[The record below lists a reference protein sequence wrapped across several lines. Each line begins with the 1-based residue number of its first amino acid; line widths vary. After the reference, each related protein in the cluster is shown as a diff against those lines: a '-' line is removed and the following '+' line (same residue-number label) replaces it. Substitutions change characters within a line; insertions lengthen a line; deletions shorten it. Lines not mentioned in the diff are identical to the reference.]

1 MDFRKRIKTVPRA
14 NLYTEEGY
22 YIWCGTMF
30 RFMDAYYMIYSRWE
44 KEKGFSAW
52 VSDSK
57 VCLARSETA
66 EGRFRHVKTL
76 FDYAGNTPEERRVIH
91 NPAAIVVRGRVYLYF
106 MMNYG
111 CGDFWEH
118 RNRQRIGAAFTDDPE
133 GEWTCLPNPVID
145 ITPGGIDSLMTSNPT
160 VTEMPD
166 GRFLM
171 LYKAVS
177 ADGEL
182 PRGGSVIIGAATA
195 ESPLGPFRKYGKPQ
209 FVNPGDPWS
218 VEDPFV
224 WVEDGRFYALVK
236 DYHGYFTGVTTA
248 WSGSTALFVSEN
260 GLDWHPDPDHPLAY
274 TNELEFDDGPVSFSS
289 LERPQMYLE
298 NGKPRFLLCACRF
311 RKDDDTTYNLK
322 IPLEWQTGHDG
333 PPLHLLDA
341 GQARL
346 PASFRAVSN

>member
-91 NPAAIVVRGRVYLYF
+91 NPAAIVVRGRVYIYF

-160 VTEMPD
+160 VSEMPD

-346 PASFRAVSN
+346 PASFRPVSN

>member
-260 GLDWHPDPDHPLAY
+260 GLDWHPDLDHPLAY

-289 LERPQMYLE
+289 LERPQIYLE

-346 PASFRAVSN
+346 PASFRPVSH